1 MSCKALP
8 VEKSGQKTD
17 HLHHFRLFFQHN
29 SKTKEKFYLF
39 RITSRQFHIIMSYLG
54 LFSFLSFQKLTCIK
68 RHHDYRWTIIYTIFW
83 HSGRNE
89 SLDQIVNLSWKNIM
103 FSKILNNDVPIKKVI
118 SVFILLDFTGYVAL
132 SNLNF
137 IFLGKNDTLIAHL
150 LLFHV
155 PTLFLAKFRVAQ
167 CRLHPH
173 KVCNVHEKKKRKV
186 EYG

>member
-1 MSCKALP
+1 MKKAVKKP
-8 VEKSGQKTD
+8 TISPNY
-17 HLHHFRLFFQHN
+17 LHHFRLFFQHN

-103 FSKILNNDVPIKKVI
+103 FSEILNNDVPIKKVI
-118 SVFILLDFTGYVAL
+118 SVFFSSWFYWICSSFKSQFHFSWQNWH
-132 SNLNF
+132 SNSSL
-137 IFLGKNDTLIAHL
+137 TT
-150 LLFHV
+150 V
-155 PTLFLAKFRVAQ
+155 PRSYPISCKI
-167 CRLHPH
+167 
-173 KVCNVHEKKKRKV
+173 
-186 EYG
+186 